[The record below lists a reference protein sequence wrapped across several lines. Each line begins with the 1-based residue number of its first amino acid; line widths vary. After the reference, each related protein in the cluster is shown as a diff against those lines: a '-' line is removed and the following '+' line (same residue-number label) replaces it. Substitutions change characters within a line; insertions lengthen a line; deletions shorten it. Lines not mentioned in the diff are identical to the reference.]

1 MKKSGK
7 QSLKALIASLEQ
19 CRYIIKI
26 YSTILIIEARTLQ
39 QNHSML
45 KLKLLELNLE
55 ALEV

>member
-7 QSLKALIASLEQ
+7 HSLKALIVSLEQ
-19 CRYIIKI
+19 CLYIIKI

-39 QNHSML
+39 RNHSML
-45 KLKLLELNLE
+45 KLKILELNLE